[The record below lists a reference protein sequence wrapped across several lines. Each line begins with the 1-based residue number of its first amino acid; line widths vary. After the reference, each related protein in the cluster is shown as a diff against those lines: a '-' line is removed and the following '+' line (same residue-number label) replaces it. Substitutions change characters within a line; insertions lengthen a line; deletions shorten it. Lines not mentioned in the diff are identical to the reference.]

1 MALSKASA
9 PVAFKPEARKTI
21 KYLVF
26 VIKILLN
33 LSKNVEN
40 NLLYWFENLK
50 TLMQIQQ
57 YNNKNSSIK
66 NFQNCN
72 VHLDPSVV

>member
-1 MALSKASA
+1 MALSEASA
-9 PVAFKPEARKTI
+9 PVAFRPEARKTI

-50 TLMQIQQ
+50 TLMQIQ
-57 YNNKNSSIK
+57 
-66 NFQNCN
+66 
-72 VHLDPSVV
+72 